1 MDGDIEDLLAYF
13 QQQLILEDSWPKI
26 CLPEARMSQ
35 MHISGEV
42 WFSLS
47 ADMVAKLTRWFRN
60 DLDLFIEI
68 IEPFFFFFKH
78 GGTLLLTPVL
88 RNEILITTVATT
100 STAATSTAAS

>member
-42 WFSLS
+42 
-47 ADMVAKLTRWFRN
+47 
-60 DLDLFIEI
+60 
-68 IEPFFFFFKH
+68 
-78 GGTLLLTPVL
+78 
-88 RNEILITTVATT
+88 
-100 STAATSTAAS
+100 